1 MPPNF
6 MVHNLNPLR
15 CSRQTVSQVKK
26 KMHFWVKLEVRIWE
40 MYISAEK
47 VLLQRK
53 KRWKDNTKRYWLK
66 QAQRVQRA
74 KHALQLQQPYSRW
87 STPLSSPFPY
97 LVTTDTPKITR
108 SPALEQLFFFLISR
122 SSQQHC
128 YFTVQVFPCSHLN
141 NLSYKLPRQQNCK
154 IKHAICSN
162 SR

>member
-26 KMHFWVKLEVRIWE
+26 KCIFGWSWKSE
-40 MYISAEK
+40 YEK
-47 VLLQRK
+47 CIFLQKKCCSKGRK
-53 KRWKDNTKRYWLK
+53 DEKTTSKRYWLK

-108 SPALEQLFFFLISR
+108 SPAPEQLFFFLISR